1 MEQWP
6 RPNQEISLLHQGLSL
21 RILYVDDI
29 AELRDYV
36 RITLSRLGHR
46 IRCAGDGLEALAV
59 LGEDIQAVDL
69 IITDHQMPNMDGL
82 EFIAE
87 VRKLPYR
94 GKVIVFSGNLTP
106 EIEAGYLRLN
116 ADKLIRK
123 PILPHTLPHA
133 IEKLYFTDN
142 ESASPS
148 I

>member
-1 MEQWP
+1 MEQRP
-6 RPNQEISLLHQGLSL
+6 LPNQDNSLLHKRLSL

-46 IRCAGDGLEALAV
+46 VRCAGDGVEALAT
-59 LGEDIQAVDL
+59 LTEDIEAIDL

-87 VRKLPYR
+87 VRKRPYR
-94 GKVIVFSGNLTP
+94 GKVVVFSGNLTP
-106 EIEAGYLRLN
+106 EIEASYVQLN

-133 IEKLYFTDN
+133 IEVLYSVGDSSST
-142 ESASPS
+142 ST
-148 I
+148 